1 MDVVINEVRST
12 VELTS
17 DEALLDP
24 QVLRQVVRAVA
35 EHLRDRDEGRRWEE
49 REAHVPGRR
58 R

>member
-1 MDVVINEVRST
+1 MDVVINELRST

-24 QVLRQVVRAVA
+24 AVMRQIVRAVA
-35 EHLRDRDEGRRWEE
+35 SHLRDQDEARRWEQ
-49 REAHVPGRR
+49 REANAPGRR